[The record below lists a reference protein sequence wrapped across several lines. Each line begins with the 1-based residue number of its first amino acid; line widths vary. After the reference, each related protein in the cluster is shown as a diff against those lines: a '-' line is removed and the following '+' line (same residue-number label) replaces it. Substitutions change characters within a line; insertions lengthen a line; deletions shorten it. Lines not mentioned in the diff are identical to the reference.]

1 MLRQSGQMLKMSKFF
16 IKIFFLLCLSAV
28 SLAAQETA
36 LPVVAESKPI
46 ADLKPLLAAAKEN
59 KQPLL
64 INFWATWCGPCRV
77 EFPELVRIDA
87 DYRPKGLDFA
97 IVSLDNPG
105 ANEMIV
111 SGFLRSYGST
121 MPSYLID
128 LPTRAE
134 IERAV
139 RRVAPRSRGG
149 LPLTLLFNAKGKLVY
164 QKAGVVDAKILRSK
178 IDKALAEKPVPKM

>member
-1 MLRQSGQMLKMSKFF
+1 MTKIF
-16 IKIFFLLCLSAV
+16 IKIFLLLAV
-28 SLAAQETA
+28 SVVSIAAQETA
-36 LPVVAESKPI
+36 LPVVAESKAI

-59 KQPLL
+59 KKPLL
-64 INFWATWCGPCRV
+64 INFWATWCGPCRF
-77 EFPELVRIDA
+77 EFPELVKIDA
-87 DYRPKGLDFA
+87 EYRARGLDFA

-128 LPTRAE
+128 LPTRGE

-139 RRVAPRSRGG
+139 RRIAPRSRGG

-164 QKAGVVDAKILRSK
+164 QKDGVVNAKILRAK
-178 IDKALAEKPVPKM
+178 IEKVLDEKPAPNM

>member
-1 MLRQSGQMLKMSKFF
+1 MVKFF
-16 IKIFFLLCLSAV
+16 IKIFFLLALNVV
-28 SLAAQETA
+28 SIAAQQA
-36 LPVVAESKPI
+36 VLPVVTETETI

-59 KQPLL
+59 KKPLL

-77 EFPELVRIDA
+77 EFPEFVKIDA
-87 DYRPKGLDFA
+87 EYRAKGLEFA

-139 RRVAPRSRGG
+139 RRIAPQSRGG
-149 LPLTLLFNAKGKLVY
+149 LPLTLLFNSKGRLVY
-164 QKAGVVDAKILRSK
+164 QKDGVIDAQILRTK
-178 IDKALAEKPVPKM
+178 IDKVLDEKAAPNM